1 MNRRE
6 LINKSKEELVDMI
19 ESNPDKTEVKYFIN
33 RLWDIAVENYPKYY
47 SCDFIAEL
55 DDWYK
60 EMEEKKRVISCLECG
75 NNLFN
80 VEEITTRQMR
90 SHYQQ
95 NSRGKE
101 HTLDREGG
109 EEAVIDKIR
118 CTNCDADMKAHILET
133 ESRTGIE
140 LVFNW

>member
-1 MNRRE
+1 MLNKKLEQIIVSRRAE
-6 LINKSKEELVDMI
+6 EDEPLNGDEIEELVQ
-19 ESNPDKTEVKYFIN
+19 
-33 RLWDIAVENYPKYY
+33 DIKEKIQEHEGDVPEEN
-47 SCDFIAEL
+47 
-55 DDWYK
+55 
-60 EMEEKKRVISCLECG
+60 KRVISCLECG

-80 VEEITTRQMR
+80 VEELITRQMR
-90 SHYQQ
+90 SHYEE
-95 NSRGKE
+95 NSKGKE